1 MKHHGLGTEKGSS
14 AIDEPGDPA
23 HLTSA
28 LLNTAEAAQSEMAH
42 QGITDDFSSLP
53 LP

>member
-1 MKHHGLGTEKGSS
+1 MKHHGLGAEKGSS
-14 AIDEPGDPA
+14 ATDEPGDAA